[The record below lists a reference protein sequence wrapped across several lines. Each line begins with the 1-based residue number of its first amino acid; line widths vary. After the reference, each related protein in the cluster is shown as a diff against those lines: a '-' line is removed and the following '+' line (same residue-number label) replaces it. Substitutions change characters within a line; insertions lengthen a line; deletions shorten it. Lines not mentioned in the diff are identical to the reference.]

1 MAYSQDGPLRSFPSD
16 ADYSADGT
24 GQFRAVKRTAT
35 GIVLCGAAD
44 IDFLGILQ
52 DDPATG
58 QGATVKVY
66 GSTKAVAGGAILITD
81 ELTTD
86 AAGRIVAATTGQVIV
101 GRPLE
106 VASGTGVLFAMEIRA
121 GGTK

>member
-52 DDPATG
+52 DDPKTG
-58 QGATVKVY
+58 EGGTVKVY